1 MRRARLVKRSS
12 KPPCFRRDFSRHMA
26 PNYLIDKLFWLQ
38 ASPRG
43 DFHPDS
49 PRVTGQIAGLAGEI
63 SSLLP
68 RLGRRTHAAGR
79 AVYPYRCG
87 SNGSGRAGVGADGAV
102 ARHRCLLSAT
112 AGARAFAKAVPDLT
126 IVLNHLGGVTRI
138 GPYADRDEEVLD
150 AWRSGIAALAP
161 CRNVNLKVLV
171 WLLDERLVD
180 GHTAD
185 APTAPAGASR

>member
-79 AVYPYRCG
+79 AVFILTD
-87 SNGSGRAGVGADGAV
+87 AD
-102 ARHRCLLSAT
+102 RME
-112 AGARAFAKAVPDLT
+112 AGAR
-126 IVLNHLGGVTRI
+126 VLARMGLSLDTGVCF
-138 GPYADRDEEVLD
+138 PQLPE
-150 AWRSGIAALAP
+150 LAP
-161 CRNVNLKVLV
+161 LPKRC
-171 WLLDERLVD
+171 
-180 GHTAD
+180 
-185 APTAPAGASR
+185 PT